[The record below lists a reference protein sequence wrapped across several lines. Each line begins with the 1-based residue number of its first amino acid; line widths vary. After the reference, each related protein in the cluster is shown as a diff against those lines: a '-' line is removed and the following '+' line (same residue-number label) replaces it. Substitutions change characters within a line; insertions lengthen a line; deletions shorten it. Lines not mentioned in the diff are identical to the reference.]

1 MEFLWKPFWYNIFS
15 SDTSFLQ
22 KALKINENFKNKY
35 LNGKNIPDNTFKM
48 LALTPIN
55 RINTLKKM
63 SKKPKILEEI
73 VEDDEEEEKQI
84 DPLNSKIDI

>member
-1 MEFLWKPFWYNIFS
+1 
-15 SDTSFLQ
+15 
-22 KALKINENFKNKY
+22 
-35 LNGKNIPDNTFKM
+35 M